1 MFRHLIIELGFIALF
16 NWAIFQPAFAHNGID
31 HNNSCFLTVGET
43 RLRISG
49 YQFQPELEG
58 KHFCHFYPGLGQT
71 VVAVEPMQQEQGK
84 TLVGL
89 ELARLTSWQR
99 PDEAFTVVKRQ
110 AEQPLETGQA
120 SISETIWERGI
131 YKLTVI
137 LNDDFGHS
145 QRKSLMFLAGVP
157 VTKILVMAAGGIFVL
172 IVGFV
177 AVNGLKKKN

>member
-71 VVAVEPMQQEQGK
+71 VVAVEPLEQGHGN
-84 TLVGL
+84 TQVSL
-89 ELARLTSWQR
+89 ELARLASWLHPIQ
-99 PDEAFTVVKRQ
+99 AFTLIKQ
-110 AEQPLETGQA
+110 QPEQLLDTGLP
-120 SISETIWERGI
+120 SISATINDIGI

-137 LNDDFGHS
+137 LNNGKGHTER
-145 QRKSLMFLAGVP
+145 QTLRFLAGVP
-157 VTKILVMAAGGIFVL
+157 VTKILVMVAGGVFIL
-172 IVGFV
+172 ILVFA
-177 AVNGLKKKN
+177 AVSRFKNRT